1 MFASDPDSADS
12 PARTAAN
19 QTPTAGRTERPETS
33 PTHVLARPRLLRR
46 LEPAL
51 QRRLTIVLADA
62 GFGKS
67 TTLAAWARTVPCVW
81 YAIGREDTSLA
92 VFTMGIAA
100 AFERR
105 LPSISRQLRLVVQTS
120 LGPDGDESDRAGP
133 VATLLCQ
140 ALEQELD
147 HELALVFD
155 DAHELWSAGASSLLL
170 EELCRQVP
178 DRLHIVLSTRV
189 ELPFPVQRLRGR
201 GEVLDLDASAL
212 AFSEE
217 EVAGLLGRT
226 LPDETEGLAQSVH
239 RLTGGWPAAVR
250 LTAEALRTAPRQ
262 HAQVTLEGLNRPDG
276 RLLDYVAEE
285 VLGNVPPPVRE
296 LLRRVTPF
304 DQFNAGLCKA
314 LGAEC
319 EADTLRALRRSGL
332 FLEPR
337 DVAGEWFGVHARIRN
352 FVRERWP
359 LQQSELTEIHARAAR
374 WFEEQRRFE
383 DALESLIAIGDVDG
397 IASLLSDFGSALL
410 SRGRVDVIIRAG
422 ACLPHGSR
430 GESIEQLIG
439 EAHEVRGDWDEALAC
454 FERAAPAG
462 RALDAGL
469 AWRLGLIHH
478 LRGELDEALEVYNRG
493 SLEASNS
500 RDAALLL
507 AWKASALWLR
517 GDGDRCREA
526 AEEAFV
532 RARAIDDPRSL
543 AAAHTVLAMLA
554 ALTGDRLANDAHY
567 LRALEYAERAGDVLQ
582 AVRVRTNRGSRH
594 LEEGEY
600 DEALGELEI
609 AIQLGELTGFVF
621 FRALAMANRGEVC
634 FRLGRLEQAAADLE
648 ASKLLYQRAGSR
660 MVCYPLEKL
669 GDVYRFRGEL
679 ALARTSYEEAAARAD
694 ESGDTQGLV
703 PALAGLA
710 QVVAEEEPGRAQEL
724 VDRALSFG
732 DGMGNV
738 AARLA
743 AGWVALIR
751 HDRELAAATAEQA
764 AIAART
770 RRDRAGLAEALQL
783 EALAI
788 SEPNRQVARLEEALS
803 LWRVI
808 RDPLREA
815 GAELMLGVIAHSAA
829 SRARANDAQERLQEA
844 GAHGYR
850 ALLLSVL
857 PTPAREAQAP
867 VSVST
872 LGRFA
877 VARDGETIGR
887 DEWQSKK
894 ARDLLK
900 LLVTRRGKPA
910 AREWLMETLWPGQ
923 DPGLL
928 SNRLSVALS
937 TLRSVLD
944 PQRRWLPDHFVIA
957 NTDSIRL
964 QSDNVDTDIERFLA
978 QAQAALDTYRDGPSN
993 TARPPLEASEAAY
1006 TGDFLEED
1014 LYEDWAV
1021 PLREEARSLY
1031 ISIVGALAEISEA
1044 AGRHDTSI
1052 RYRLRVL
1059 ERDRWDEGAHL
1070 GVIGSLTAA
1079 GRHGEARRA
1088 YREYVVRMDEVGV
1101 EPAPFADTRAGK
1113 LSQAEHPYA
1122 A

>member
-1 MFASDPDSADS
+1 M
-12 PARTAAN
+12 T
-19 QTPTAGRTERPETS
+19 GRSTQPETS
-33 PTHVLARPRLLRR
+33 PTPVIIRPRLLRR
-46 LEPAL
+46 LGLAL
-51 QRRLTIVLADA
+51 ERRLTLVVADA

-67 TTLAAWARTVPCVW
+67 TTLAAWARTVPCIW

-92 VFTMGIAA
+92 VFTMGIAL

-105 LPSISRQLRLVVQTS
+105 LPPISRQLRLVVQTS

-155 DAHELWSAGASSLLL
+155 DAHALWSAGASSLLL
-170 EELCRQVP
+170 EELCRQAP
-178 DRLHIVLSTRV
+178 DRLHIILSTRA
-189 ELPFPVQRLRGR
+189 EPPFPVQRLRGR

-212 AFSEE
+212 AFSED
-217 EVAGLLGRT
+217 EVAELLRRT
-226 LPDETEGLAQSVH
+226 LPDETHELAEPVH

-262 HAQVTLEGLNRPDG
+262 RTQAALEGLNRPDG

-285 VLGNVPPPVRE
+285 VLGSVSPAIRE
-296 LLRRVTPF
+296 LLRCVTPF
-304 DQFNAGLCKA
+304 DRFNAGLCTA
-314 LGAEC
+314 LGADC
-319 EADTLRALRRSGL
+319 EAETLRGLRRSGL

-337 DVAGEWFGVHARIRN
+337 DATGEWFGVHALIRN

-359 LQQSELTEIHARAAR
+359 LDESELIELHARAAR
-374 WFEEQRRFE
+374 WFEAQHRFE
-383 DALESLIAIGDVDG
+383 DELESLIAIEDVGG
-397 IASLLSDFGSALL
+397 IASVLGASGSALL

-422 ACLPHGSR
+422 ACLPPGSR

-462 RALDAGL
+462 ASLEAGL

-478 LRGELDEALEVYNRG
+478 LRGQLNEALEIYDRG

-500 RDAALLL
+500 PDAPLLL

-567 LRALEYAERAGDVLQ
+567 LRALDYAEQAGDVLQ

-600 DEALGELEI
+600 DEALAELEI
-609 AIQLGELTGFVF
+609 AIQLGELTGFIF
-621 FRALAMANRGEVC
+621 FRALAMANRGDVY

-648 ASKLLYQRAGSR
+648 ASRLLYQRAGSR

-679 ALARTSYEEAAARAD
+679 ALARTSYEEAVSRAE

-732 DGMGNV
+732 DGMGYV

-743 AGWVALIR
+743 AGWVGLIHR
-751 HDRELAAATAEQA
+751 DRELAAASAEQA
-764 AIAART
+764 ASAARI

-788 SEPNRQVARLEEALS
+788 SEPNRQVARLEEAIS

-815 GAELMLGVIAHSAA
+815 GAELILGVIAHSAA
-829 SRARANDAQERLQEA
+829 SSARAKDAEELLQEA

-857 PTPAREAQAP
+857 TTPAIEEQVP
-867 VSVST
+867 VSVLT

-877 VARDGETIGR
+877 VAREGEIVGR

-900 LLVTRRGKPA
+900 LIVTRRGKPA
-910 AREWLMETLWPGQ
+910 TRDWLMETLWPGQ

-928 SNRLSVALS
+928 SNRLCVALS

-944 PQRRWLPDHFVIA
+944 PERRLPPDHFVIA
-957 NTDSIRL
+957 TADWIQL
-964 QSDNVDTDIERFLA
+964 QSGNVDADVERFLA
-978 QAQAALDTYRDGPSN
+978 QGQAALNTYRDGN
-993 TARPPLEASEAAY
+993 TSAARPPLEA
-1006 TGDFLEED
+1006 
-1014 LYEDWAV
+1014 
-1021 PLREEARSLY
+1021 
-1031 ISIVGALAEISEA
+1031 
-1044 AGRHDTSI
+1044 
-1052 RYRLRVL
+1052 
-1059 ERDRWDEGAHL
+1059 
-1070 GVIGSLTAA
+1070 
-1079 GRHGEARRA
+1079 
-1088 YREYVVRMDEVGV
+1088 
-1101 EPAPFADTRAGK
+1101 
-1113 LSQAEHPYA
+1113 
-1122 A
+1122 